1 MSNSETTSLLQSA
14 YSDYQIRPFENLH
27 QLVENTSLVVLWARL
42 KIFIQY
48 SLRFAYRLKR
58 QLLISHCFFP
68 IKKWLTGEADR
79 EIKSALRLSHQFLFR
94 CWDLYFVMAFLFGPK
109 MWGRLA
115 RGSEAKEVVRCQP
128 VYESDLTA
136 LLRTNL
142 RRRIFRP
149 ASVIFLPVRRGP
161 SFETPAR
168 SARTWFA
175 PRSRLA

>member
-1 MSNSETTSLLQSA
+1 LLQSA

-94 CWDLYFVMAFLFGPK
+94 CWDLYLVIAFLFGPK
-109 MWGRLA
+109 MWRRFA
-115 RGSEAKEVVRCQP
+115 GSEAKKGCQVP
-128 VYESDLTA
+128 RTSSEPSPFIPQERKCGDCDGMSVSQPTA
-136 LLRTNL
+136 D
-142 RRRIFRP
+142 IS
-149 ASVIFLPVRRGP
+149 ASSVGGTGP
-161 SFETPAR
+161 
-168 SARTWFA
+168 
-175 PRSRLA
+175 

>member
-1 MSNSETTSLLQSA
+1 LLQSA
-14 YSDYQIRPFENLH
+14 YSDYQIGPFENLH

-94 CWDLYFVMAFLFGPK
+94 CWDLYLVMAFLFRPK
-109 MWGRLA
+109 MWGRFA
-115 RGSEAKEVVRCQP
+115 GSEAKKRLSGACLSTGRQ
-128 VYESDLTA
+128 
-136 LLRTNL
+136 
-142 RRRIFRP
+142 
-149 ASVIFLPVRRGP
+149 
-161 SFETPAR
+161 
-168 SARTWFA
+168 
-175 PRSRLA
+175 PRSNTSAKAKAQTISQNNVEIT

>member
-1 MSNSETTSLLQSA
+1 LLQSA

-27 QLVENTSLVVLWARL
+27 QLVENTSLVVLGARL
-42 KIFIQY
+42 KIFLQY

-109 MWGRLA
+109 MWGRFA
-115 RGSEAKEVVRCQP
+115 GSEAKKVVRCLP
-128 VYESDLTA
+128 VYGSDLTA

-142 RRRIFRP
+142 WRRIFRP
-149 ASVIFLPVRRGP
+149 ASLILLPVRRGNF
-161 SFETPAR
+161 FETPAR
-168 SARTWFA
+168 SCPARCA
-175 PRSRLA
+175 NPECVVQYPLLLA

>member
-1 MSNSETTSLLQSA
+1 LLQSA

-94 CWDLYFVMAFLFGPK
+94 CWDLYLVMAFLFGPK
-109 MWGRLA
+109 MWGRFA
-115 RGSEAKEVVRCQP
+115 GSEAKKKVVRCLP
-128 VYESDLTA
+128 VYGSSTEVKRLIA
-136 LLRTNL
+136 LREDKGELLDGVSFSFWTYTRT
-142 RRRIFRP
+142 P
-149 ASVIFLPVRRGP
+149 HKVRWP
-161 SFETPAR
+161 EWWSEYP
-168 SARTWFA
+168 
-175 PRSRLA
+175 

>member
-1 MSNSETTSLLQSA
+1 LLQSA

-68 IKKWLTGEADR
+68 IKKWLTCEADR

-94 CWDLYFVMAFLFGPK
+94 CGELYFVVSFAPK
-109 MWGRLA
+109 HEMWATAGELGKETGRRTDAKETARLA
-115 RGSEAKEVVRCQP
+115 AP
-128 VYESDLTA
+128 LP
-136 LLRTNL
+136 
-142 RRRIFRP
+142 RRD
-149 ASVIFLPVRRGP
+149 
-161 SFETPAR
+161 T
-168 SARTWFA
+168 
-175 PRSRLA
+175 

>member
-1 MSNSETTSLLQSA
+1 LLQSA

-68 IKKWLTGEADR
+68 IKKWLTCEADR

-94 CWDLYFVMAFLFGPK
+94 CWNLYLVIAFLFGPK
-109 MWGRLA
+109 MWRRFAGSDKKGCQVPA
-115 RGSEAKEVVRCQP
+115 RAKLVISQEMMVG
-128 VYESDLTA
+128 
-136 LLRTNL
+136 
-142 RRRIFRP
+142 P
-149 ASVIFLPVRRGP
+149 ASGQFRKSDSVR
-161 SFETPAR
+161 AR
-168 SARTWFA
+168 SVHASTA
-175 PRSRLA
+175 DMKRLRPHVRFVPTAEVS